1 MISQSLKKALIL
13 TGGAVFCLCFGAD
26 IFAAIKPFASG
37 QGVGAIAGSV
47 KSNLGSL
54 AQLITAGAYVAG
66 MGFAVGAIVKFKAHK
81 DNPTQVGIGVPI
93 ALLFVGAALLGS
105 PSVFKTTGQTL
116 FGASGKYAGVS
127 GVSSF

>member
-1 MISQSLKKALIL
+1 MTSQSWGKALIII
-13 TGGAVFCLCFGAD
+13 GGAIFCLCFGIDAL
-26 IFAAIKPFASG
+26 AAKTFASG
-37 QGVGAIAGSV
+37 YGVGAVASSV
-47 KSNLGSL
+47 KSNLSSI
-54 AQLITAGAYVAG
+54 ATLITAGAYVAG